1 MAKLQNKTKDNPKL
15 EQRPLK
21 DGRISLYLEYYL
33 GRTETPVV
41 DEEGNPVLYTS
52 GAMAGKPKKLC
63 HTILLLLR
71 RLLQNGNKTRRF
83 LN

>member
-33 GRTETPVV
+33 GRTETPLVAARQHALRKG
-41 DEEGNPVLYTS
+41 ESRHSPSFY
-52 GAMAGKPKKLC
+52 
-63 HTILLLLR
+63 LLPLLR
-71 RLLQNGNKTRRF
+71 IA
-83 LN
+83 